1 MLLPI
6 GFQQKPIQS
15 IYITDACNCVG
26 YGCTQDQL
34 VFKDLLDKKYVYV
47 TSLQASDIHHD
58 KNMVIV
64 YIDYFLTTNSLV
76 LLIDILR
83 QGRFEL
89 DALGQ
94 MSTGCKCV

>member
-1 MLLPI
+1 MHARSTC
-6 GFQQKPIQS
+6 F
-15 IYITDACNCVG
+15 T
-26 YGCTQDQL
+26 
-34 VFKDLLDKKYVYV
+34 DLLDKKYVYV
-47 TSLQASDIHHD
+47 KSLQASGVHHD
-58 KNMVIV
+58 KNIVIV

-94 MSTGCKCV
+94 MSPGSKFV

>member
-1 MLLPI
+1 MHARSTL
-6 GFQQKPIQS
+6 F
-15 IYITDACNCVG
+15 T
-26 YGCTQDQL
+26 
-34 VFKDLLDKKYVYV
+34 DLLDTKYAYV
-47 TSLQASDIHHD
+47 KTLQASDIHHD

-64 YIDYFLTTNSLV
+64 CIDYFLTTNSLV

-94 MSTGCKCV
+94 MLPGRKFV